1 MQASYTTDDIQID
14 VRFVDQKVALGENFF
29 MSITIHNETNRIL
42 PATRLVASSTSG
54 YVRRCGVE
62 VPQIPPYQDSKVRLE
77 VRVNPAVSIDQARIT
92 YSYLGVTV
100 TSTLP
105 MMYIFTGKLDTLRP
119 YHPSAPKYNLL
130 LFGISGASKS
140 SFMNSVLTL
149 LSRDFQ
155 PIHRVGVGGG
165 THHNSRQLARVDL
178 QGVPVSLWDTWGLTP
193 YTYHNG
199 DLQLLLDGRLPSG
212 WDMDNVYDQH
222 RNRLEREA
230 SSRDSRVQH
239 AVLFFIPQS
248 SLDKRD
254 ETDLIK
260 DTFGQVKHL
269 NPLLLLTRT
278 DEIDVNIRRSPNNPS
293 NTITQLKH
301 QASQLLNIPVNRI
314 FTTVNYTTEREKT
327 FAIDRNTYEILHTAL
342 NIAEQ
347 NYINKYRASSV
358 QSPSLPSQTTTTRS
372 PSPPA
377 QPTITSRIT
386 ALGSQ
391 PKPQP
396 DLSLKPNPKP
406 KFKPDHRP
414 KLEAI
419 VDLMIRD
426 YILYQERQVDI

>member
-1 MQASYTTDDIQID
+1 MRPTAYFTPPGSWQPPGND
-14 VRFVDQKVALGENFF
+14 VLFYFCTCF
-29 MSITIHNETNRIL
+29 IFITNDR
-42 PATRLVASSTSG
+42 R
-54 YVRRCGVE
+54 YVRKCGVE
-62 VPQIPPYQDSKVRLE
+62 VPQIQPYEETEVRLE
-77 VRVNPAVSIDQARIT
+77 VHVSPGASIDNQATIT

-199 DLQLLLDGRLPSG
+199 DLQLLLDGTLPSG
-212 WDMDNVYDQH
+212 WDMDHVCDEH
-222 RNRLEREA
+222 REQLEHNEGT
-230 SSRDSRVQH
+230 RDSRAQH
-239 AVLFFIPQS
+239 AVLFFIPHS
-248 SLDKRD
+248 SLDKQDGD

-358 QSPSLPSQTTTTRS
+358 RSPSLPQQTTTTRY
-372 PSPPA
+372 SPPA

-386 ALGSQ
+386 TLGSQ

-414 KLEAI
+414 KPQAVPTLSVHPGGVPDDKFI
-419 VDLMIRD
+419 WL
-426 YILYQERQVDI
+426 